1 MPPRHTHK
9 DGVFQNRLHYWRRVK
24 HMMEMHEL
32 KEKSNHF
39 RRKLLE
45 DRVRANYQNEYDRI
59 RGALAHTVVPIQTK
73 RTIERRMDELQ
84 NLGAQAFQKIK

>member
-1 MPPRHTHK
+1 
-9 DGVFQNRLHYWRRVK
+9 
-24 HMMEMHEL
+24 MMEMHEL